1 MTRSL
6 PRWLD
11 PFVALLLLTLVV
23 AASAPPVGRFAEF
36 LADARGA
43 IVAIVFLSAG
53 LRISPAATWKGLKA
67 WRLHGLILAVT
78 FVFLPMLATVFALV
92 AAQFVS
98 RELATGLLFL
108 GALPSVVQTSVTFV
122 SMARGNT
129 AAAICAASLSNLVG
143 VVATPLLVVLT
154 IGSYAGIGI
163 GQVAEVLVQI
173 LLPFTL
179 GQMLHSKLGTWVN
192 KHAGTVRW
200 IDRGAVLMIVYS
212 AFGAAVAGGVWQ
224 RLPTAQLA
232 VVSALCAALLAIAL
246 ATTYFGSG
254 ALGFDRTDRSVIT
267 FCGSEK
273 SLTTGLPMSA
283 ILFSG
288 TLAGVVIIP
297 VIVYHQLQLVACS
310 LIARRLGDHVPEA
323 DAAMPTA

>member
-1 MTRSL
+1 MRRTLS
-6 PRWLD
+6 RWVD

-23 AASAPPVGRFAEF
+23 AAVLPPVGWFAEF
-36 LADARGA
+36 LTDVRGVIIA
-43 IVAIVFLSAG
+43 VVFLSAG

-67 WRLHGLILAVT
+67 WRLHGLTLATT
-78 FVFLPMLATVFALV
+78 FVFLPVVAGLFALLASQV
-92 AAQFVS
+92 VS
-98 RELATGLLFL
+98 RELVTGLLFL

-143 VVATPLLVVLT
+143 VLATPLLVVLT

-173 LLPFTL
+173 LLPFAI
-179 GQMLHSKLGTWVN
+179 GQVLHSRLGGW
-192 KHAGTVRW
+192 AGRHGTAVRW

-212 AFGAAVAGGVWQ
+212 AFGAAVAGGVWH
-224 RLPTAQLA
+224 RLPGTELVVVAA
-232 VVSALCAALLAIAL
+232 VCAALLAIAL

-254 ALGFDRTDRSVIT
+254 ALGFDLADRSVIT

-283 ILFSG
+283 ILFTG
-288 TLAGVVIIP
+288 PLAGVVIIP
-297 VIVYHQLQLVACS
+297 VIIYHQLQLIACS
-310 LIARRLGDHVPEA
+310 LIARKLGDRVPESLSPVA
-323 DAAMPTA
+323 